1 VKGFDHHNV
10 VDQIGHV
17 VHGFYQVEVEPPGHF
32 GKECG
37 VFPYESSAGDHKVVE
52 IVGCGE
58 SREQQRIKGDECN
71 DEKEQVKN
79 RSVAYVELV
88 VHGEKIIQF

>member
-1 VKGFDHHNV
+1 
-10 VDQIGHV
+10 
-17 VHGFYQVEVEPPGHF
+17 
-32 GKECG
+32 
-37 VFPYESSAGDHKVVE
+37 VE

-88 VHGEKIIQF
+88 VHVEKIIQF